1 MSLEKQI
8 ISLDYELSYLLSKDR
23 SREINLPHK
32 ELFYV
37 TENDQVQLDFDLI
50 GDISAPTLKW
60 DKSRIKE
67 RTKEKAE
74 KKVKELF

>member
-1 MSLEKQI
+1 M
-8 ISLDYELSYLLSKDR
+8 
-23 SREINLPHK
+23 PHK